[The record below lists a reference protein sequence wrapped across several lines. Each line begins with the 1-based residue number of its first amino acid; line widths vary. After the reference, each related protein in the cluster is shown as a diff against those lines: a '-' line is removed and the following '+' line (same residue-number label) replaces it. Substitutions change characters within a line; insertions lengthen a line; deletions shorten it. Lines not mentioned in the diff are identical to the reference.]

1 MKRCLNCMEEYEE
14 RYDVCPH
21 CGYVEGTPP
30 KEIYYLVPGTIL
42 NRRYIVGTVCGAGG
56 FGIVY
61 RAWDQNLGK
70 VVAIKEYYPASL
82 VGRTPGTRDVYIYAK
97 KRSEEYRGGLER
109 FLEEA
114 RNVAKFSSHPD
125 IVNVYNFF
133 EENGTAY
140 FVMEFLR
147 GVSYKEYIK
156 QHGGIVSEE
165 IAVRVTL
172 SVLDALTDVH
182 KAGIIHRDIAP
193 DNVFI
198 LNNGVIKLNDFGA
211 ARFSDKENLT
221 VVLKPGFAPAEQY
234 QNQGKQGPY
243 TDIYAV
249 GAMLYRAVTGV
260 MPQES
265 TDRIKEERLVP
276 PKKLNPEISEN
287 LNNVILRAMAMQP
300 ELRFQST
307 TEFKQALTTKK
318 PVLNVEN
325 ELKKRRKKRRLGMVM
340 VAACLVLGGVGGF
353 SAYADKKAQTEL
365 KPADIE
371 LWVAADEGET
381 ETIQKIYDDIVTGF
395 RQDYPQVS
403 VSVVVIPSGEY
414 SEKIR
419 MAIEQKELPDV
430 FESSSLSL
438 NELLAAADVDRVLE
452 WVNMDEY
459 YGLQRYS
466 NSFGRHLRLPVSF
479 YMPLLYV
486 KGTDGE
492 VDEEAL
498 QEAPEYS
505 EEALN
510 AFLSGETDF
519 LLGDSSCYLQI
530 NSAMPARYHLQRI
543 PDSLMMEGYYA
554 RSYSVSDQS
563 SVKNKN
569 AAYRFVYYLLSEDAQ
584 YELCIGSQEDVNNGI
599 PLDKNSF
606 DVWLSVNMEMS
617 GKADTVPGL
626 HYKEMK

>member
-1 MKRCLNCMEEYEE
+1 MKRCLNCMEMYDE

-42 NRRYIVGTVCGAGG
+42 NQRYIVGTVCGAGG

-61 RAWDQNLGK
+61 RAWDQNLGRI
-70 VVAIKEYYPASL
+70 VAIKEYYPASM
-82 VGRTPGTRDVYIYAK
+82 VGRTPGTREVYIYAK

-140 FVMEFLR
+140 FVMEFLK

-156 QHGGIVSEE
+156 QHGGIVSEQ

-198 LNNGVIKLNDFGA
+198 LDSGVIKLNDFGA
-211 ARFSDKENLT
+211 ARFSEKENLT

-276 PKKLNPEISEN
+276 PKNLNPEISEN

-307 TEFKQALTTKK
+307 TEFKQALTAKK

-325 ELKKRRKKRRLGMVM
+325 ELKKRRKKRRWGIL
-340 VAACLVLGGVGGF
+340 AAAICLILGGAGGIII
-353 SAYADKKAQTEL
+353 YEDRKAQTEL

-371 LWVAADEGET
+371 VWVAADEGET
-381 ETIQKIYDDIVTGF
+381 ETIRNIYDNIVAGF
-395 RQDYPQVS
+395 QQDYPQVS
-403 VSVVVIPSGEY
+403 ISVAVIPSDEY
-414 SEKIR
+414 SEKISEA
-419 MAIEQKELPDV
+419 MEQQELPDV
-430 FESSSLSL
+430 FESSSLSMY
-438 NELLAAADVDRVLE
+438 ELLYAADMERVLD

-459 YGLQRYS
+459 YGLYRYS
-466 NSFGRHLRLPVSF
+466 NSLGPHLRVPVSF

-486 KGTDGE
+486 KGTDGDVE
-492 VDEEAL
+492 LEEL
-498 QEAPEYS
+498 HQAPEYS
-505 EEALN
+505 VDSLT
-510 AFLSGETDF
+510 AFLNGETDF

-530 NSAMPARYHLQRI
+530 NSAMAARYHLQQI
-543 PDSLMMEGYYA
+543 PDSLMPEGSYA
-554 RSYSVSDQS
+554 RSYSVSDQAD
-563 SVKNKN
+563 VRNKN

-606 DVWLSVNMEMS
+606 DIWLSVNMEMS
-617 GKADTVPGL
+617 GKAEKVPAL
-626 HYKEMK
+626 RY